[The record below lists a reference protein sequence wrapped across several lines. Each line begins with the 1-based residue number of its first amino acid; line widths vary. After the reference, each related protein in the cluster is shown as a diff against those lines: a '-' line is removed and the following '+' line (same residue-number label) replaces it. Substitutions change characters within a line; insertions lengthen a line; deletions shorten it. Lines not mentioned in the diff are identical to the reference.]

1 MGREPHSEAPSLNA
15 RILRLGLPS
24 MAAALSV
31 PLIGI
36 VDTALVGHL
45 PEVAYLGAVAV
56 ASVIFDVLYWGF
68 GFLRMGTT
76 ALVAQYYGAGQR
88 RSCTEVLYQ
97 AGAIA
102 VTAGLAFVLLRHFIA
117 EAGFYLAGGTDE
129 VQLWGKQYFAI
140 RIYGAPL
147 VLTGFVLVGFFR
159 GAANAMAPMWMTIVV
174 NVVNV
179 VGDYVLIYGKLGAPE
194 MGVLG
199 AAWAS
204 VLGGMAG
211 LIYALGVLVLR
222 YRHYLA
228 ERPTSLLSGPK
239 LRLLLATNINL
250 FGRTASLLF
259 AQFFMLSTVARMG
272 EVALAANALMMQIW
286 SLASYTVDGFAFAA
300 ETLVG
305 NCLGA
310 KAFAEARRVARRCI
324 LWGLALGVGYAI
336 GYAAA
341 IDPIVAGFT
350 DHDPV
355 RWTAASLIFWV
366 AAIQPLNAVV
376 FILDGIFI
384 GANDT
389 AYLFGAMALA
399 AFGIYL
405 PATLFLVY
413 GLGLGLKGAW
423 MGYNCLMIGRLAT
436 LLPRYAGTRWMR
448 TFVDD
453 GIA

>member
-1 MGREPHSEAPSLNA
+1 MSERLHGEALSLNA

-24 MAAALSV
+24 MAATLSV

-45 PEVAYLGAVAV
+45 PDVAYLGAVAV

-76 ALVAQYYGAGQR
+76 ALVAQYYGAGRR

-102 VTAGLAFVLLRHFIA
+102 LVAGMAFVLLQNVIA
-117 EAGFYLAGGTDE
+117 ELGFRLAGGTDE
-129 VQLWGKQYFAI
+129 VQFWGKQYFAI

-147 VLTGFVLVGFFR
+147 VLTGYVLVGFFR

-179 VGDYVLIYGKLGAPE
+179 AGDYVLIYGKFGAPE

-204 VLGGMAG
+204 VFAGMAG
-211 LIYALGVLVLR
+211 LVYALGVLILR

-228 ERPTSLLSGPK
+228 ERPRSLLAGPN
-239 LRLLLATNINL
+239 LRRLLATNINL

-272 EVALAANALMMQIW
+272 EVSLAANAVMMQIW
-286 SLASYTVDGFAFAA
+286 SLASYTVDGFAFAV

-310 KAFAEARRVARRCI
+310 RAFAEARRVARRSI
-324 LWGLALGVGYAI
+324 LWGVALGAGYAVAY
-336 GYAAA
+336 GVA
-341 IDPIVAGFT
+341 IDPIVSGFT
-350 DHDPV
+350 DHEPV
-355 RWTAASLIFWV
+355 RRTAASLVFWV
-366 AAIQPLNAVV
+366 AAIQPLNAAI

-389 AYLFGAMALA
+389 AYLFGAMALS

-423 MGYNCLMIGRLAT
+423 MGHNCLMVGRFVTLA
-436 LLPRYAGTRWMR
+436 PRFLGTRWMR

-453 GIA
+453 GFA

>member
-1 MGREPHSEAPSLNA
+1 M
-15 RILRLGLPS
+15 
-24 MAAALSV
+24 
-31 PLIGI
+31 
-36 VDTALVGHL
+36 
-45 PEVAYLGAVAV
+45 
-56 ASVIFDVLYWGF
+56 
-68 GFLRMGTT
+68 
-76 ALVAQYYGAGQR
+76 
-88 RSCTEVLYQ
+88 
-97 AGAIA
+97 
-102 VTAGLAFVLLRHFIA
+102 AFVLLQNVIA
-117 EAGFYLAGGTDE
+117 ELGFRLAGGTDE
-129 VQLWGKQYFAI
+129 VQFWGKQYFAI

-147 VLTGFVLVGFFR
+147 VLTGYVLVGFFR

-179 VGDYVLIYGKLGAPE
+179 AGDYVLIYGKFGAPE

-204 VLGGMAG
+204 VFAGMAG
-211 LIYALGVLVLR
+211 LVYALGVLILR

-228 ERPTSLLSGPK
+228 ERPASLLSGPN
-239 LRLLLATNINL
+239 LRRLLATNVNL

-272 EVALAANALMMQIW
+272 EVSLAANAVMMQIW
-286 SLASYTVDGFAFAA
+286 SLASYTVDGFAFAV

-310 KAFAEARRVARRCI
+310 KAFAEARRVARRSI
-324 LWGLALGVGYAI
+324 LWGVALGAGYAVA
-336 GYAAA
+336 YAAA
-341 IDPIVAGFT
+341 IDPIVSGFT
-350 DHDPV
+350 DHEPV
-355 RWTAASLIFWV
+355 RRTAASLVFWV
-366 AAIQPLNAVV
+366 AAIQPLNAAI

-405 PATLFLVY
+405 PATLLLVY
-413 GLGLGLKGAW
+413 GFGLGLKGAW
-423 MGYNCLMIGRLAT
+423 MGYNCLMIGRFAT
-436 LLPRYAGTRWMR
+436 LTPRYLGTRWMR

-453 GIA
+453 GFA